1 MALCCLSGFE
11 SNGGGTQMTVA
22 PLIVNLSLRY
32 GGADVRVV
40 ALAQAFA
47 ERKMHYTVAVI
58 PDSGLQRKLAAEGLN
73 HVVVPHGRGSP
84 LAAAFIRG
92 IINDGKYNVV
102 DAHNPQSQFWSHTA
116 TLGMKN
122 IQRVSTVHSSYR
134 FEHGSSIKGHSYE
147 QVIRLNAVQGCRF
160 ITVSEAVRDYLTD
173 TVGIDAERISLIH
186 NSIPLPFN
194 PQPSKAHPVIEEL
207 GWTDKTIIAVVGR
220 LEVVKGHEFLIRALT
235 SLKPIYPQ
243 LRCLFVGEGR
253 IRDILELQIAD
264 SGLQDIIHFAGFRED
279 VNTLLQASDIF
290 AIPSLSEGLPYAL
303 LEAAA
308 QKVPILASAV
318 GGMAQL
324 LRHKETAYLVP
335 PSNAPALAEGLR
347 WMLDNLQPRQAM
359 AEAAYQH
366 VKQAYSIETMLEQT
380 LAVYTG

>member
-1 MALCCLSGFE
+1 MQEFG
-11 SNGGGTQMTVA
+11 MTVT

-32 GGADVRVV
+32 GGADVRVI

-47 ERKMHYTVAVI
+47 ARNMHYTVAVI
-58 PDSGLQRKLAAEGLN
+58 PNSGLQRKLAAEGLN
-73 HVVVPHGRGSP
+73 HIVVPHGRGSP

-92 IINDGKYNVV
+92 IVNDGKYNVV
-102 DAHNPQSQFWSHTA
+102 DAHNLQSQFWSHTA

-122 IQRVSTVHSSYR
+122 IQRISTVHSSYR
-134 FEHGSSIKGHSYE
+134 FEFGSSIKGHSYE

-173 TVGIDAERISLIH
+173 TVGIDAARINLIH
-186 NSIPLPFN
+186 NSIPLPTD
-194 PQPSKAHPVIEEL
+194 PQPNKNHALIHEL

-243 LRCLFVGEGR
+243 LRCLVVGDGR

-264 SGLQDIIHFAGFRED
+264 AGLGDIIHFAGFRDD

-303 LEAAA
+303 LEASA
-308 QKVPILASAV
+308 QKVPVLASAV

-335 PSNAPALAEGLR
+335 PSDAPALAEGLR
-347 WMLDNLQPRQAM
+347 WLLDNVDKRQAM

-366 VKQAYSIETMLEQT
+366 VKQAYSIEALLEQT